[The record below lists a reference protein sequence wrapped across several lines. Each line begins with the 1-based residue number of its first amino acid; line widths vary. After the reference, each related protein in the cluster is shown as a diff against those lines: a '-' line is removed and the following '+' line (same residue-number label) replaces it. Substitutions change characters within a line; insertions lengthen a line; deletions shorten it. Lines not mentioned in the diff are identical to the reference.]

1 MTPKDKHGMNAGHM
15 AKAHK
20 ARQGR
25 CECMPDNMKQ
35 GKSYFNNVNSK
46 EETKEEKGEK
56 E

>member
-1 MTPKDKHGMNAGHM
+1 MKKTMNAGYA

-25 CECMPDNMKQ
+25 CECMPNNMKQ

-46 EETKEEKGEK
+46 EEKKEEKGEK